1 MAKLSPGRRVRDALA
16 NGTIQTF
23 GCYDAISAKL
33 IEAAGLPMASI
44 SGSMLSASYG
54 FPDIGMLSMS
64 EIAEASGRIAA
75 AVDIP
80 VLADADTG
88 YGGIPN
94 IVHAVQTFE
103 KKGVAGIKVEDQ
115 VSPKRCAGM
124 GVEKVVVPEE
134 MQATIAAAVA
144 AKEDPDFM
152 IVARTDS
159 IAATGFE
166 DALRRV
172 QMYEEA
178 GADMIFLQR
187 PQSPEQIAQCASA
200 ISIPLMIS
208 SPEGSR
214 IRLYDLDMHRK
225 LGVSVVVYATSM
237 MLAGAAAMEKA
248 LARITSAGINEQD
261 LDSVYGREA
270 LNDLLDLDYWRAREI
285 EALNRFS
292 LES

>member
-1 MAKLSPGRRVRDALA
+1 MAKVSPGRRVRDALA

-33 IEAAGLPMASI
+33 VEAAGLPMASI

-103 KKGVAGIKVEDQ
+103 NRGVAGIKVEDQ

-124 GVEKVVVPEE
+124 GVEKVVAPEE
-134 MQATIAAAVA
+134 MQANIAAAVA
-144 AKEDPDFM
+144 AKQDPDFM

-166 DALRRV
+166 DALKRIV
-172 QMYEEA
+172 MYEEA
-178 GADMIFLQR
+178 GADMIFVQR
-187 PQSPEQIAQCASA
+187 PQSPEQIAQCAAA
-200 ISIPLMIS
+200 ISVPLMIS

-214 IRLYDLDMHRK
+214 IRLYDIETHKK
-225 LGVSVVVYATSM
+225 LGVSVVVYATSL
-237 MLAGAAAMEKA
+237 MLSGAAAMQQA
-248 LARITSAGINEQD
+248 LARITKAGINEQD
-261 LDSVYGREA
+261 LASVYGREA
-270 LNDLLDLDYWRAREI
+270 LNDLLDLDYWRERETA
-285 EALNRFS
+285 ALSRFS
-292 LES
+292 LDN